1 MEEPRQPRHPAAGF
15 TLVELMVVLA
25 VFTILASAGIPALQA
40 MLADHRHAAQV
51 NTLTSH
57 IQRARA
63 EAVRHGHPVTLCPSS
78 DAATCDGGEWEEG
91 WLLFADTDGDGSV
104 DDDDRLLAAGEGLRT
119 AQASFNQSR
128 LTFRHD
134 GTTAFNGTLTLCDA
148 SRSRVTDLV
157 ISRGGRLR
165 RQDGNPDDCP

>member
-1 MEEPRQPRHPAAGF
+1 MEEPRYSSHPAAGF

-51 NTLTSH
+51 NTLTSYIH
-57 IQRARA
+57 RARA

-78 DAATCDGGEWEEG
+78 GAATCDGGEWEEG

-104 DDDDRLLAAGEGLRT
+104 DDDDRLLAVGNGLRT
-119 AQASFNQSR
+119 AQASFNRPR

-134 GTTAFNGTLTLCDA
+134 GTTAFNGTFTVCDA
-148 SRSRVTDLV
+148 RSERARQLV

-165 RQDGNPDDCP
+165 RGGTNPANCP

>member
-1 MEEPRQPRHPAAGF
+1 MERPRKGIRSEGGF

-25 VFTILASAGIPALQA
+25 VFTILATAGIPALQA

-57 IQRARA
+57 VHRARA

-78 DAATCDGGEWEEG
+78 DAATCDGGAWEDG
-91 WLLFADTDGDGSV
+91 WLLFADVDGDGDV
-104 DDDDRLLAAGEGLRT
+104 DDPDDRLLAVGDGLR
-119 AQASFNQSR
+119 QARADYNRTR

-134 GTTAFNGTLTLCDA
+134 G
-148 SRSRVTDLV
+148 
-157 ISRGGRLR
+157 
-165 RQDGNPDDCP
+165 